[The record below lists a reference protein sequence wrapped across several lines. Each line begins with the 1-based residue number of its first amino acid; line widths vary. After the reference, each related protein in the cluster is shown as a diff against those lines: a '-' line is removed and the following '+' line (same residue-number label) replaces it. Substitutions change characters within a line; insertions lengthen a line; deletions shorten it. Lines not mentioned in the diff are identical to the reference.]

1 MAKTAFRLSKTS
13 RNGTIFGCEKYY
25 GYCITLPSCQL
36 DKFFKN
42 NNNKNTRIHWL
53 DWWIV
58 RKQLGIMPTYHYWQ
72 NQGKLIMES
81 WENDQKPQFGHF
93 FDNFEAK
100 YLEIENFSE
109 NQVLFKL
116 KVKFRTN
123 FRPKPKKIIRAA
135 FEKKSESVWFWANLE
150 TFFAN
155 ISKSNFFFSKIQLCD
170 FSTFIVP

>member
-81 WENDQKPQFGHF
+81 WENGQKAQFGQF
-93 FDNFEAK
+93 LDNFEAK
-100 YLEIENFSE
+100 YLE
-109 NQVLFKL
+109 L
-116 KVKFRTN
+116 KIFLKIRFYSNWRSNLGLTSGQ
-123 FRPKPKKIIRAA
+123 KPKKIIRAA
-135 FEKKSESVWFWANLE
+135 FEKKMKVSDFGLIWRLFLQ
-150 TFFAN
+150 
-155 ISKSNFFFSKIQLCD
+155 ISPNQIFFSQK
-170 FSTFIVP
+170 SGSVTFLPL